1 MKHPIVLALT
11 ILFSVFLIIPL
22 LNTVFAAESK
32 DSAVPFWIV
41 IAFVIAFFAFLIF
54 VIALLKLSQMITLI
68 LSKNSESLLNLSM
81 PTHSDSL
88 SLSSREEKMMNKAYP
103 TNRIIDTVSDV
114 DAMFNTSKRRLM
126 VLMITGPA
134 IIAIFGILAV
144 TIPAD
149 VAIAIVFLGLLSF
162 MIIVMIVTTFYH
174 FSKND
179 RRRNR
184 KKSLRN

>member
-1 MKHPIVLALT
+1 MKHPIVLPLT
-11 ILFSVFLIIPL
+11 ILFSIFFIIQLI
-22 LNTVFAAESK
+22 NTVLAAESK
-32 DSAVPFWIV
+32 DSAIPFWLV
-41 IAFVIAFFAFLIF
+41 MAFVIALFAFIAF
-54 VIALLKLSQMITLI
+54 VIALLKLSHMITALM
-68 LSKNSESLLNLSM
+68 LSKNSESPLSLSM

-103 TNRIIDTVSDV
+103 TSRIIDTVSDV

-134 IIAIFGILAV
+134 IIAILGILAV

-162 MIIVMIVTTFYH
+162 MIIVMIVTAFYH
-174 FSKND
+174 FSK
-179 RRRNR
+179 
-184 KKSLRN
+184 K